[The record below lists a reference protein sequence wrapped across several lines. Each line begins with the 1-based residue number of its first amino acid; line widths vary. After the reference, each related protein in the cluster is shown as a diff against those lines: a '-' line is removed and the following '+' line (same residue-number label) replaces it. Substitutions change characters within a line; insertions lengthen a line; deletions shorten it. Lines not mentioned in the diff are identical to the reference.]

1 MIISNICSESGILV
15 INLFKRWRD
24 RGYKWSLKT
33 DDDDI
38 PNSKMYKQSEL
49 NDLYTGPQ
57 IKAGEKFAQAYITIS
72 LSLMYSTGLPALYL
86 ITAISFMFA
95 YWFNKIMFMRYY

>member
-1 MIISNICSESGILV
+1 MIMIISNICSESGILV

-49 NDLYTGPQ
+49 NDLYTGP
-57 IKAGEKFAQAYITIS
+57 
-72 LSLMYSTGLPALYL
+72 
-86 ITAISFMFA
+86 
-95 YWFNKIMFMRYY
+95 